1 MPRLSMKNS
10 RFVRKVHIKFESMA
24 PKTLIKYRV
33 AVRRF
38 FWWRNSA
45 GFSYPSDL
53 SELDF
58 QVGEF
63 FNHLY
68 LDESPLGWA
77 QDCISGL
84 KRLFPRCR
92 RHLETATLYY
102 NNWSKATLRVKAL
115 PFTPNMVRGIA
126 TFSIIKGNLD
136 FAATVLLMFAGL
148 LRIGETLGLKLQ
160 HINCVRDDFA
170 IISLWWSKGA
180 QRTGE
185 PEVVF
190 LRDRELIRVVQSL
203 KEKGPADAR
212 LFSGSYRIFVQNCK
226 RQQHFMC
233 WCMLI

>member
-45 GFSYPSDL
+45 VFYYPSDL
-53 SELDF
+53 SELDY

-115 PFTPNMVRGIA
+115 PFTPNMVRGG
-126 TFSIIKGNLD
+126 SIFPPPCCHSFLLLHLLGALFEKACIKWPNLP
-136 FAATVLLMFAGL
+136 FYPPPLVAAG
-148 LRIGETLGLKLQ
+148 
-160 HINCVRDDFA
+160 D
-170 IISLWWSKGA
+170 
-180 QRTGE
+180 
-185 PEVVF
+185 
-190 LRDRELIRVVQSL
+190 
-203 KEKGPADAR
+203 
-212 LFSGSYRIFVQNCK
+212 GSYIYVRRRSLPATRNAIFDFLDLQRPPSPRGFGSLGRAQVWK
-226 RQQHFMC
+226 RSTGAP
-233 WCMLI
+233 